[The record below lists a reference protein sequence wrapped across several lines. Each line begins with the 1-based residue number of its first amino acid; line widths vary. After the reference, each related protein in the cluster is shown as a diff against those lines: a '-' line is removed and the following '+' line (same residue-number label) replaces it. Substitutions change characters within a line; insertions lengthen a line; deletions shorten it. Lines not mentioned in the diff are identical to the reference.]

1 MVVTGLPRGAGVDSS
16 VTRILHSVGSFP
28 SDWYKQITME
38 TATCGSEFSATRTCT
53 EQLIDYIDTLQYLRV
68 PFTMSYMF
76 EDNGSVVHGSTIPSA
91 GVYEDITAGTA
102 MYFDISGL
110 INPADILNKYW
121 AYSRVWL
128 IWKPIL
134 SWSNSHG
141 LATSKIH
148 LRNLDGAS
156 TTESFWVSTL
166 CEAQRC
172 TFFVLV
178 CTPRWGVT
186 NSTQE

>member
-1 MVVTGLPRGAGVDSS
+1 
-16 VTRILHSVGSFP
+16 
-28 SDWYKQITME
+28 ME

-68 PFTMSYMF
+68 SFTMSYMF
-76 EDNGSVVHGSTIPSA
+76 GDNGSVVHGSTIPSA
-91 GVYEDITAGTA
+91 GVCEDITAGTA

-110 INPADILNKYW
+110 INHADILSKYW

-128 IWKPIL
+128 IRKPIL
-134 SWSNSHG
+134 SWCNSHG
-141 LATSKIH
+141 LTTNKIH
-148 LRNLDGAS
+148 LKKKKTS
-156 TTESFWVSTL
+156 TVHRLLSPSGGPLYVKPRDAPS
-166 CEAQRC
+166 
-172 TFFVLV
+172 FVLA